1 MPWIILLAAAGF
13 YLFFIAAP
21 SVVAGILVFK
31 VRPGAGFEEL
41 TADGQQFA
49 PYRKLLTAAR
59 ERLNELSWEQVETGA
74 FDGAALCGMYAD
86 GGSDRTVIFAHGYRS
101 DIMINFAVQAEA
113 FARHGYNILMIR
125 QRGQLPGS
133 GQRCTLGL
141 LEQYDLCSWNEWALS
156 RRGVLSTVIYGM
168 SMGASAAAFASD
180 KLSPGGIT
188 ALILDCGFSSPY
200 EQIYGECKK
209 RHLPGP
215 LMMPVIRLTAWLQFH
230 KDLKAQVKDSFAQ
243 TAIPCFFLHGTGDT
257 TVPIERGRAN
267 YISCAS
273 KKYFFTAEG
282 AGHTEAFLAEPERA
296 EKELFDFLKE
306 VNEL

>member
-1 MPWIILLAAAGF
+1 MLWIILLAAVGS
-13 YLFFIAAP
+13 YLFFIVAP

-31 VRPGAGFEEL
+31 VRPGASFEEL

-59 ERLNELSWEQVETGA
+59 DLLNKLSWETVGITA
-74 FDGAALCGMYAD
+74 PDGAALGGMYAD
-86 GGSDRTVIFAHGYRS
+86 AGSDRTVIFAHGYRS
-101 DIMINFAVQAEA
+101 DVMVNFAVQAEA

-125 QRGQLPGS
+125 QRGQEPGS
-133 GQRCTLGL
+133 RQRCTLGL
-141 LEQYDLCSWNEWALS
+141 LEQYDLCSWKEWALS
-156 RRGVLSTVIYGM
+156 RGGVRTTVIYGM

-200 EQIYGECKK
+200 EQIYGESRK

-215 LMMPVIRLTAWLQFH
+215 LMMPFIRLTAWLQFH
-230 KDLKAQVKDSFAQ
+230 KDLKAQVKDSLAH
-243 TAIPCFFLHGTGDT
+243 TAIPCFFLHGSADE

-282 AGHTEAFLAEPERA
+282 AGHTEAFLSEPERA
-296 EKELFDFLKE
+296 EKELFDFIQE
-306 VNEL
+306 VNDL